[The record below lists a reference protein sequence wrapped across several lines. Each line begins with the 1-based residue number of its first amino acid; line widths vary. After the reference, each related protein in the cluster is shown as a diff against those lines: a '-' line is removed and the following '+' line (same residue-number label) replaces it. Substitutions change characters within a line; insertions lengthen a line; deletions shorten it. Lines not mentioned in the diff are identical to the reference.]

1 MIIYTNGCSHSE
13 NMGNGYSWPKVL
25 ANSLRLDY
33 DNLSNYFDVKIKD
46 NTCYNFA
53 ETSKGNDL
61 IFYQTIEFI
70 NSCKNQNIK
79 PNLFVIQWS
88 GSSRYFKYKTKKSY
102 DLYNPSDDVE
112 KGQFH
117 FEPGASNV
125 TLHYMISLQ
134 EIFNKW
140 GVGYYFI
147 NYMELD
153 KNISKESLHQLDISK
168 GISFDDNSHPLF
180 DGFRNLIRKKGF
192 NRDGAGHPNYFGHW
206 YIALQVLDKIKC
218 EPMGFFDS
226 IYLAK
231 IKPSLDVVYFY
242 GDFMMDRADAKSKYI
257 ELGEGGEFE
266 KNNIRKS
273 IL

>member
-13 NMGNGYSWPKVL
+13 NMEGGYSWPRVL
-25 ANSLRLDY
+25 SNSLRVDY

-70 NSCKNQNIK
+70 NKCKNQNIK
-79 PNLFVIQWS
+79 PHLFVIQWS
-88 GSSRYFKYKTKKSY
+88 GPSRYFKYKT
-102 DLYNPSDDVE
+102 DDINELYNPSDDIQT
-112 KGQFH
+112 GQFH
-117 FEPGASNV
+117 FEPGASNI

-140 GVGYYFI
+140 EVDYYFI

-153 KNISKESLHQLDISK
+153 RDVSKESLKQLDLSK
-168 GISFDDNSHPLF
+168 CISFDNNSHPLF
-180 DGFRNLIRKKGF
+180 DGFRNLIRRRGYS
-192 NRDGAGHPNYFGHW
+192 RDGNGHPNYYGHW
-206 YIALQVLDKIKC
+206 YITLRVLDKLKC

-226 IYLAK
+226 IYLSN
-231 IKPSLDVVYFY
+231 INPSLEMVYFY
-242 GDFMMDRADAKSKYI
+242 SDFMMDRQLVKSKYKK
-257 ELGEGGEFE
+257 LGEGGEFE
-266 KNNIRKS
+266 KNNMRKS
-273 IL
+273 LF